1 MSRIWSKNYVYIKTV
16 LKLMTQ
22 NKSGLNSQ
30 HILKME
36 SRYYAI
42 GTAAFLL
49 LKLNS
54 SGIDLFCPQDEG
66 RSRLM
71 IVISDKE
78 LSAPRLPMSR
88 CLPSAHVIWLNKQD
102 WKCSNVAP
110 VDHAAPF
117 QLPGRLLVTKI
128 TKCPLF
134 KKKVPCYIYTRLQKF
149 NYPISKALQWIA
161 W

>member
-1 MSRIWSKNYVYIKTV
+1 MKKILIRDCAKPKTAKSICSLLHKYKFYVKNLVKKLCYIKTV

-88 CLPSAHVIWLNKQD
+88 CLPSAHVI
-102 WKCSNVAP
+102 
-110 VDHAAPF
+110 
-117 QLPGRLLVTKI
+117 
-128 TKCPLF
+128 
-134 KKKVPCYIYTRLQKF
+134 
-149 NYPISKALQWIA
+149 
-161 W
+161 